1 MGYGARALQALNAY
15 YSGEYFNLDESAKV
29 DDPYFDAVTTD
40 EVCHTLPHQ
49 LTRSLPL
56 VSPPPFLPT
65 TRLSDQPLQCL
76 PSCKDLLN
84 VNPRTSTTSACR
96 MA

>member
-29 DDPYFDAVTTD
+29 DASYSDAVTTS
-40 EVCHTLPHQ
+40 EVCHTLPDL
-49 LTRSLPL
+49 LTRGLPL
-56 VSPPPFLPT
+56 VSPPPFSLT
-65 TRLSDQPLQCL
+65 IRLSDQPLPCL
-76 PSCKDLLN
+76 PSYKGLLN
-84 VNPRTSTTSACR
+84 VNPRISTTSVCR